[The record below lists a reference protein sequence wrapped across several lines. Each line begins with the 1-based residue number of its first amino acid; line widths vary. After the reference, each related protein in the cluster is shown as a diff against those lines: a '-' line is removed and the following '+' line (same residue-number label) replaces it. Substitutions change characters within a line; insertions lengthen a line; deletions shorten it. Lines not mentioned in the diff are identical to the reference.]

1 MLCISFKGELT
12 LRDVSVYSSAK
23 GPQGLQCG
31 EHPWAAEAKQRPLM
45 LMLMLMLMTRRF
57 PVLRRSIMPRHS
69 RR

>member
-31 EHPWAAEAKQRPLM
+31 EHPWAAEAKQRPPDADADADADDE
-45 LMLMLMLMTRRF
+45 T
-57 PVLRRSIMPRHS
+57 IPRITAVDHATPL
-69 RR
+69 